1 MKKNVTLNLKPISA
15 LWSYS
20 KPKVLLL
27 AGKVL
32 NINSLAMQGERREK
46 LTYPY
51 GRMSAGKLTFSR
63 QQFSTFALLGHKVT
77 AQKTFIVLCLI
88 LT

>member
-51 GRMSAGKLTFSR
+51 GRMPAGKLTFSR